1 MRHSPQ
7 RTEIAVARLAAGLR
21 QKELA
26 DRCGV
31 SVTHIQKIELGK
43 REASARIVAT
53 VATLRRAL

>member
-1 MRHSPQ
+1 MRNSPL

-31 SVTHIQKIELGK
+31 SVTHLQKIELGK
-43 REASARIVAT
+43 REASARIVT
-53 VATLRRAL
+53 VIATLRRAH